1 MEKRSVI
8 IWDYL
13 GYFICKFP
21 GYMGHHNQL
30 ITIDSIQEVLSWSWD
45 YVGPLLSLGFIG
57 VYDTILVTFFSE
69 AVS

>member
-30 ITIDSIQEVLSWSWD
+30 ITIDSIQEVLS
-45 YVGPLLSLGFIG
+45 
-57 VYDTILVTFFSE
+57 
-69 AVS
+69 